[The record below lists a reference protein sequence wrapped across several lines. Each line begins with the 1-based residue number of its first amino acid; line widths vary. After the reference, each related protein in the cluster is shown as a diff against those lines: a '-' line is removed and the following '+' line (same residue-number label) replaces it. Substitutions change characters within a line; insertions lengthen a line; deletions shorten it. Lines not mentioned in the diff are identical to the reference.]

1 MFFKDK
7 NILVTGAT
15 GFVGSNLLLRLVET
29 GARIRAVVH
38 QRPPVIDDVRIDY
51 VPGDLTRQEDCQSMV
66 RGIDYVFHCAAS
78 TSGAAVISR
87 TPLVHVTPNIVMN
100 ARLLEAAYMAGVK
113 KFLWLSSSTGYPVT
127 GDRPVREEEMF
138 LGEPYEK
145 YFGVGW
151 MKRYTEILCR
161 LYSQKLSS
169 SLVTIVLRPTNIYG
183 EYDDFHF
190 ETSHVFAA
198 LVRRVVERHDP
209 LEVWGTGEDV
219 RDLIYV
225 QDFVDAMLAAMEK
238 MDSYCAMNIGAG
250 EGHSVKELLNMMLEC
265 DGFRNARLVFDPAK
279 PSMIPVRLVD
289 IGLAR
294 QLIGFSPGTSIQE
307 GIRKTI
313 AWYKFHPVRT
323 GEANRVS

>member
-1 MFFKDK
+1 MFFKNK

-15 GFVGSNLLLRLVET
+15 GFVGSNLLLRLLES

-38 QRPPVIDDVRIDY
+38 QRPPMVNDVHVEY
-51 VPGDLTRQEDCQSMV
+51 VTADLTLPEDCQRVV
-66 RGIDYVFHCAAS
+66 RGMDYVFHCAAS
-78 TSGAAVISR
+78 TSGAAVISK

-100 ARLLEAAYMAGVK
+100 ARLMEAAYTARVK
-113 KFLWLSSSTGYPVT
+113 KFLWLSSSTGYPLT
-127 GDRPVREEEMF
+127 GTRPVREEEMF
-138 LGEPYEK
+138 TGDPYEK

-161 LYSQKLSS
+161 MYAQKLSPP
-169 SLVTIVLRPTNIYG
+169 LLTIVLRPTNIYG

-198 LVRRVVERHDP
+198 LVRRVVERRDP
-209 LEVWGTGEDV
+209 LEVWGTGDDV

-225 QDFVDAMLAAMEK
+225 QDFVEAMLAAMEK
-238 MDSYCAMNIGAG
+238 LNSHSAMNIGAG

-265 DGFRNARLVFDPAK
+265 DGYSRARVVFDQSK
-279 PSMIPVRLVD
+279 PTMIPVRLVD
-289 IGLAR
+289 IALAR
-294 QLIGFSPGTSIQE
+294 QLIGFNPQTRIQD

-313 AWYKFHPVRT
+313 AWYKSHPVD
-323 GEANRVS
+323 A